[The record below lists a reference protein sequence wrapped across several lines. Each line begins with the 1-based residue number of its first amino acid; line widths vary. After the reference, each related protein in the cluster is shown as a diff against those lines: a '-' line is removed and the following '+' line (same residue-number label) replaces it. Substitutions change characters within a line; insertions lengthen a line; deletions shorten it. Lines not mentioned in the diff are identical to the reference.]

1 MDVTHILDGLNE
13 RQRQAVTAPRG
24 NLLVVAGAGSGKT
37 RVLVHRIAWL
47 VEVEHAP
54 PSSVLAV
61 TFTNKAAGEMR
72 ARAKVLLG
80 GSAPGMWVGTFHG
93 IAHRLL
99 RMHWDEAD
107 LPRNFQILDAD
118 DQLRRVKRVLRERQL
133 DERKWPPRQAVWQIN
148 QWKEKGQRARDVKPR
163 ADDFLLVTH
172 AAVYAHYEAAC
183 RREGLV
189 DFAELLLRSHELW
202 QEQPDLLAHY
212 QRRFRNLLVDEFQD
226 TNRVQYQWLR
236 ALAGNAGADA
246 AAVWAVGDDDQAI
259 YGWRGATV
267 ANIRRF
273 QEDFQDVGVV
283 RLERNY
289 RSTGMILR
297 AANALITRNTERLG
311 KNLWTTAGDGSPIR
325 LYAGCNEGEEA
336 RFIAARVFAWIVTG
350 DARTDMAEFYRVNAH
365 SRKFTKEQLRRAS
378 QVAVFYRV
386 NAQSRAI
393 EQAFLSNKIP
403 NTKTPMPIPYRIY
416 GGLRFYDRA
425 EVKNALAYM
434 RLVATRH
441 ADIAFERVVNT
452 PPRGIGAK
460 TVEVIRATA
469 RERGVSMWQAC
480 KENLAEGVFK
490 GGAVKTVGAF
500 LRLVDDIAAAT
511 VDLGLDELAAHCVD
525 ASGLRAL
532 HASEGGERGLDK
544 EANLD
549 ELINSCAEFG
559 RQIVVAENT
568 GEDAGPATELEEFL
582 GHAALEGGEHQS
594 AGPAVQMMTL
604 HSAKGL
610 EFPLVFIAGMEDGL
624 FPGRHADDPGKLEE
638 ERRLA
643 YVGLTRA
650 MRELYLT
657 YAEAR
662 RLYGYGDSTGT
673 WPSRFLNELPVE
685 CMEEVRLGGSL
696 TRPMAAR
703 RANGDRAAAGN
714 EGSGLRVGQR
724 VAHPYFGEGVI
735 LQADGAGERTRVN
748 VRFERAGSKWLM
760 LTLANL
766 MPLD

>member
-13 RQRQAVTAPRG
+13 HQRQAVTAPRG

-47 VEVEHAP
+47 VEMEHAP

-72 ARAKVLLG
+72 ARAERLLRN
-80 GSAPGMWVGTFHG
+80 SAPGMWVGTFHG

-99 RMHWDEAD
+99 RMHWDKAG

-118 DQLRRVKRVLRERQL
+118 DQLRRVQQVGRERRL
-133 DERKWPPRQAVWQIN
+133 DERQWPPRQAVWQIN
-148 QWKEKGQRARDVKPR
+148 QWKAEGLRAKDVKPR
-163 ADDFLLVTH
+163 VDNFLLAIH

-183 RREGLV
+183 RRDGLV

-202 QEQPDLLAHY
+202 QERPDLLAHY

-236 ALAGNAGADA
+236 ALAGNTGADAGA

-267 ANIRRF
+267 ANIRNF

-289 RSTGMILR
+289 RSTGTILR
-297 AANALITRNTERLG
+297 AANALIARNTERLG

-325 LYAGCNEGEEA
+325 LYAGHNEVDEA
-336 RFIAARVFAWIVTG
+336 RFIADRARAWK
-350 DARTDMAEFYRVNAH
+350 DAGGTYTD
-365 SRKFTKEQLRRAS
+365 
-378 QVAVFYRV
+378 VAVFYRV

-393 EQAFLSNKIP
+393 EQAFLRAD
-403 NTKTPMPIPYRIY
+403 IPYRIY

-441 ADIAFERVVNT
+441 ADLAFERAVNT

-480 KENLAEGVFK
+480 KENLVEGVFK
-490 GGAVKTVGAF
+490 GDAAKAVGAF

-511 VDLGLDELAAHCVD
+511 ADLGLGELAAHCVD
-525 ASGLRAL
+525 ASGLRAH
-532 HASEGGERGLDK
+532 HASEGDERGLDR

-559 RQIVVAENT
+559 RQIIVAEHA
-568 GEDAGPATELEEFL
+568 GEDAGAELEEFL
-582 GHAALEGGEHQS
+582 DHAALEGGEHQS

-624 FPGRHADDPGKLEE
+624 FPGRRADDPGKLEE
-638 ERRLA
+638 RRLA
-643 YVGLTRA
+643 YVGITRA

-657 YAEAR
+657 HAETR
-662 RLYGYGDSTGT
+662 RLYGEPILSR
-673 WPSRFLNELPVE
+673 PSRFLNELPVE

-696 TRPMAAR
+696 TRPVTAP
-703 RANGDRAAAGN
+703 RANGDRTAAGN
-714 EGSGLRVGQR
+714 DGSGLRVGQR

-766 MPLD
+766 KPLD

>member
-13 RQRQAVTAPRG
+13 HQRQAVTAPRG

-47 VEVEHAP
+47 VEVEGAP
-54 PSSVLAV
+54 PSSILAV

-72 ARAKVLLG
+72 ARAERLRG
-80 GSAPGMWVGTFHG
+80 NSAPGMWVGTFHG

-99 RMHWDEAD
+99 RMHWDEAG

-118 DQLRRVKRVLRERQL
+118 DQLRRVQRVLRERQL

-148 QWKEKGQRARDVKPR
+148 QWKEEGRRAKDVKPR
-163 ADDFLLVTH
+163 ADDFLLATH

-183 RREGLV
+183 RRDGLV

-202 QEQPDLLAHY
+202 LERPDLLAHY

-226 TNRVQYQWLR
+226 TNRIQYAWLR
-236 ALAGNAGADA
+236 ALAGNTGADAGA

-267 ANIRRF
+267 ANIHRF
-273 QEDFQDVGVV
+273 QDDFQDVGVV

-289 RSTGMILR
+289 RSTGTILR
-297 AANALITRNTERLG
+297 AANALIARNTGRLG

-325 LYAGCNEGEEA
+325 LYDGFNEVDEA
-336 RFIAARVFAWIVTG
+336 RFIADRARAWIETG
-350 DARTDMAEFYRVNAH
+350 GVATD
-365 SRKFTKEQLRRAS
+365 
-378 QVAVFYRV
+378 VAVFYRV

-393 EQAFLSNKIP
+393 EQAFLRAE
-403 NTKTPMPIPYRIY
+403 IPYRIY

-441 ADIAFERVVNT
+441 ADLAFERVVNT
-452 PPRGIGAK
+452 PPRGIGGK

-490 GGAVKTVGAF
+490 SGAAKAVGAF

-511 VDLGLDELAAHCVD
+511 VDLGLGDLAAHCVD

-532 HASEGGERGLDK
+532 HVSEGGERGLDK

-549 ELINSCAEFG
+549 ELINSCAEFV
-559 RQIVVAENT
+559 RQNIVAENA
-568 GEDAGPATELEEFL
+568 GEDAGAATELEEFL
-582 GHAALEGGEHQS
+582 DHATLGDGEYQKGDDDDDDDEKDKDDDDEPPS
-594 AGPAVQMMTL
+594 AVQGAGSGKPKAVQMMTL

-624 FPGRHADDPGKLEE
+624 FPGRRADDPGKLEE

-657 YAEAR
+657 HAETR
-662 RLYGYGDSTGT
+662 RLYGDPVPS
-673 WPSRFLNELPVE
+673 WPSRFLKELPVE
-685 CMEEVRLGGSL
+685 CMEEVRLGGSV
-696 TRPMAAR
+696 TRPVAAP
-703 RANGDRAAAGN
+703 RANGDRAAADN

-724 VAHPYFGEGVI
+724 VAHPRFGEGVI
-735 LQADGAGERTRVN
+735 LQADGTGERTRVN
-748 VRFERAGSKWLM
+748 VRFQKAGGKWLM

-766 MPLD
+766 KPLD

>member
-13 RQRQAVTAPRG
+13 RQREAVTAPRG

-47 VEVEHAP
+47 VEAEHAP
-54 PSSVLAV
+54 PSSILAV

-72 ARAKVLLG
+72 ARAERLLRD
-80 GSAPGMWVGTFHG
+80 SAPGMWVGTFHG

-99 RMHWDEAD
+99 RMHWDEAG

-133 DERKWPPRQAVWQIN
+133 DERQWPPRQAVWQIN
-148 QWKEKGQRARDVKPR
+148 QWKEEGRRAKDVKPR
-163 ADDFLLVTH
+163 ADDFLLTTH

-183 RREGLV
+183 QSDGLV
-189 DFAELLLRSHELW
+189 DFADLLLRSHELW
-202 QEQPDLLAHY
+202 REQPGLLAHY

-246 AAVWAVGDDDQAI
+246 GTAAVWAVGDDDQAI

-267 ANIRRF
+267 ANIHRF
-273 QEDFQDVGVV
+273 QDDFQDVGVV

-289 RSTGMILR
+289 RSTGTILR
-297 AANALITRNTERLG
+297 AANALIARNTERLG
-311 KNLWTTAGDGSPIR
+311 KNLRTTAGDGSPIR
-325 LYAGCNEGEEA
+325 RYAGHNEVDEA
-336 RFIAARVFAWIVTG
+336 RFIAARARAWKDAG
-350 DARTDMAEFYRVNAH
+350 DAYTD
-365 SRKFTKEQLRRAS
+365 
-378 QVAVFYRV
+378 VAVFYRV

-393 EQAFLSNKIP
+393 EQAFLRAG
-403 NTKTPMPIPYRIY
+403 IPYRIY

-441 ADIAFERVVNT
+441 ADLAFERVVNT

-490 GGAVKTVGAF
+490 GGAAKNVGAF

-511 VDLGLDELAAHCVD
+511 VDLGLGELAAHCVD

-532 HASEGGERGLDK
+532 HASEGDERGLDR

-549 ELINSCAEFG
+549 ELVNSCAGFG

-582 GHAALEGGEHQS
+582 AHAALEGGEHQS

-624 FPGRHADDPGKLEE
+624 FPGRRADDPGKLEE

-657 YAEAR
+657 HAETR
-662 RLYGYGDSTGT
+662 QLYGKPTPS

-696 TRPMAAR
+696 TRPMAAP

-724 VAHPYFGEGVI
+724 VAHPRFGEGVI
-735 LQADGAGERTRVN
+735 LQADGAGERTRVK

-766 MPLD
+766 KPLD

>member
-1 MDVTHILDGLNE
+1 MDVTHILDGLNKC
-13 RQRQAVTAPRG
+13 QRQAVTAPRG

-47 VEVEHAP
+47 VEMEHAP

-72 ARAKVLLG
+72 ARAERLLRN
-80 GSAPGMWVGTFHG
+80 SAPGMWVGTFHG

-99 RMHWDEAD
+99 RMHWDKAG

-118 DQLRRVKRVLRERQL
+118 DQLRRVQRVLRERQL

-148 QWKEKGQRARDVKPR
+148 QWKEEGQRANDVKPR

-183 RREGLV
+183 RRDGLV

-202 QEQPDLLAHY
+202 QERPDLLAHY

-236 ALAGNAGADA
+236 ALAGNTGADAGA

-267 ANIRRF
+267 ANIRNF

-289 RSTGMILR
+289 RSTGTILR
-297 AANALITRNTERLG
+297 AANALIARNTERLG

-325 LYAGCNEGEEA
+325 LYAGHNEVDEA
-336 RFIAARVFAWIVTG
+336 RFIADRARAWK
-350 DARTDMAEFYRVNAH
+350 DAGGTYTD
-365 SRKFTKEQLRRAS
+365 
-378 QVAVFYRV
+378 VAVFYRV

-393 EQAFLSNKIP
+393 EQAFLRAD
-403 NTKTPMPIPYRIY
+403 IPYRIY

-441 ADIAFERVVNT
+441 ADLAFERVVNT

-490 GGAVKTVGAF
+490 SGAAKTVGAF

-511 VDLGLDELAAHCVD
+511 ADLGLRELAAHCVD
-525 ASGLRAL
+525 ASGLREH
-532 HASEGGERGLDK
+532 HASEGDERGLDR

-549 ELINSCAEFG
+549 ELVSSCAEFG
-559 RQIVVAENT
+559 RQVVVAENT

-582 GHAALEGGEHQS
+582 AHAALGDGEYQKGGDDDKKEKDD
-594 AGPAVQMMTL
+594 GKKDKDDDDGKPPDTVQMMTL

-610 EFPLVFIAGMEDGL
+610 EFPLVFIAGMEDDL

-657 YAEAR
+657 HAEIR
-662 RLYGYGDSTGT
+662 RLYGKPIESR
-673 WPSRFLNELPVE
+673 PSRFLNELPVE

-696 TRPMAAR
+696 ARPMAAP
-703 RANGDRAAAGN
+703 RANGGRAAAGN
-714 EGSGLRVGQR
+714 DGSGLRVGQR

-766 MPLD
+766 KPLD